1 MAGFWKLVLPKLL
14 LVMSCLGGEA
24 PAEARVLTLDEA
36 VALALRDAAAVRIGA
51 SAVEAT
57 DARRGVAE
65 AGYLPSLS
73 AAVSYTRQTGNTSP
87 RPGFLPASFTLT
99 DPTGTSYSAY
109 NFSLSLAQ
117 PVYDFGRTA
126 GVNDQAEA
134 SAAAAEAELAVRRL
148 AVCHE
153 VVLRYHGVLAADEM
167 VGVAVRARD
176 QARVH
181 AGRASSFFA
190 AGSRPKIDVLRT
202 EADFQSA
209 EAALLGAR
217 DEAIV
222 ARVGLLAAVG
232 AREWFEVE
240 VVWPPEP
247 SEAEDGTAISPGV
260 ADEATMAEALGA
272 RPERLALLARIEGQ
286 EAAVRTLRAN
296 LLPTLGLAASFTD
309 AGQSL
314 SEWRYWNWAAGLT
327 LTVPLLAV
335 LPTRHQVREARAL
348 ATGLRATLDGTDVAL
363 RAEVMQASARLRDA
377 RARLVPVQ
385 AALGAAREALHLAEG
400 RYQAGSG
407 NYVEL
412 LDAQAASANSEAA
425 LVRARLDVATARAAW
440 RRSLG
445 ACAGSGTPGAEEAV
459 R

>member
-1 MAGFWKLVLPKLL
+1 MVGVSKPVLLRL
-14 LVMSCLGGEA
+14 LVALACLAGEA
-24 PAEARVLTLDEA
+24 AAEPRVLTLDEA
-36 VALALRDAAAVRIGA
+36 VAIALRDAAAVRVGA
-51 SAVEAT
+51 SAVDAT

-65 AGYLPSLS
+65 AAYLPSLS
-73 AAVSYTRQTGNTSP
+73 AAVSYARQTGNTSP
-87 RPGFLPASFTLT
+87 RPGFLPASFTLA
-99 DPTGTSYSAY
+99 DPTGTSYNAY

-117 PVYDFGRTA
+117 PVVDFGRTA

-134 SAAAAEAELAVRRL
+134 SAAAADAELTVRRL

-153 VVLRYHGVLAADEM
+153 VVGRYHGVLAADEM
-167 VGVAVRARD
+167 VGVAERARD

-181 AGRASSFFA
+181 AERARSFFA

-217 DEAIV
+217 DDATV
-222 ARVGLLAAVG
+222 ARVGLLAAMG
-232 AREWFEVE
+232 AREWFEVA

-247 SEAEDGTAISPGV
+247 SEAEDGTAPSSGV
-260 ADEATMAEALGA
+260 ADEATMAQALGA
-272 RPERLALLARIEGQ
+272 RPERQALLARIEGQ
-286 EAAVRTLRAN
+286 EAVVRTLRAN
-296 LLPTLGLAASFTD
+296 LLPTLALSASFTD
-309 AGQSL
+309 VGTSL

-363 RAEVMQASARLRDA
+363 RAEVLQAAARLRDA
-377 RARLVPVQ
+377 RARLTPVR
-385 AALGAAREALHLAEG
+385 AALAAAREALHLAQG

-412 LDAQAASANSEAA
+412 LDAQAASANAEAA

-440 RRSLG
+440 RRSMG
-445 ACAGSGTPGAEEAV
+445 ACAAAAEEGL